1 MKFPVSKKD
10 YCKIEQKSNICNNAF
25 CYENELT
32 YPDFVSNEKFENFID
47 LLMITEENKSHN
59 VHIKDFNRFMQKK
72 LLQALFIMVY
82 RVCRVCI
89 V

>member
-59 VHIKDFNRFMQKK
+59 VHIKDFNRFMQKNFCK
-72 LLQALFIMVY
+72 HCL
-82 RVCRVCI
+82 
-89 V
+89 

>member
-1 MKFPVSKKD
+1 MKFTVSKKD